1 MAERRVR
8 EKLGLAST
16 NANYH
21 VTTCHECAVPT
32 VMVIILQLV
41 QQFIR
46 DSSKERPAKFIVI
59 ATC

>member
-8 EKLGLAST
+8 EKLGLAFT
-16 NANYH
+16 NANSH

-46 DSSKERPAKFIVI
+46 DSSKLRPAKFIVI
-59 ATC
+59 RTC

>member
-16 NANYH
+16 NANSH

-32 VMVIILQLV
+32 VMVIIFQLV
-41 QQFIR
+41 QQLIR